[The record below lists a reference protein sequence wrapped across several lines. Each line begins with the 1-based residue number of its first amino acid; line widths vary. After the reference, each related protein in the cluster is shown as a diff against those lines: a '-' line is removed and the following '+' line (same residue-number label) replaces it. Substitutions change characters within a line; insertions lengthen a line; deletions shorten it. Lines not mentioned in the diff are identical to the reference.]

1 MADERCEVCGAL
13 LTPSEQRVV
22 VEDGGRPLC
31 AVHAVEMIPV
41 DEEAELEP

>member
-22 VEDGGRPLC
+22 VEDAGRPLC
-31 AVHAVEMIPV
+31 AVHVVEAVPV
-41 DEEAELEP
+41 DEDAEPEP